1 MSSVNNS
8 QNASDVLSRY
18 SVQQQQGSSSQS
30 SGANGSSGTG
40 TAAMGQSEFMKLMIA
55 QIKNQSPLNPTDSS
69 KFLSQLAQFSSL
81 EQMQNLNTTFSNF
94 ATQYRS
100 TQALQASA
108 MVGRSVVV
116 PSSQATLGSSG
127 NVSGYVNLSQST
139 GNLMLSIE
147 DASGQV
153 VRQLDLGQQGA
164 GQVPFQWDGKDNS
177 GNTLPPG
184 TYKVQA
190 QAATGNGT
198 QDQQTLL
205 SANVNSVSLGQNGSI
220 TLNLDGAGSVPLSQV
235 QQIN

>member
-1 MSSVNNS
+1 MSNVNNS
-8 QNASDVLSRY
+8 QNAADLLSKY
-18 SVQQQQGSSSQS
+18 SIQQQQSNNASSGSSNS
-30 SGANGSSGTG
+30 SSGTG
-40 TAAMGQSEFMKLMIA
+40 AMGQSQFMNLMIA

-81 EQMQNLNTTFSNF
+81 EQMQNLNTTFGDF

-116 PSSQATLGSSG
+116 PSSQATLGASG
-127 NVSGYVNLSQST
+127 NVSGFVDLSQST
-139 GNLMLSIE
+139 GNLMLSIQ
-147 DASGQV
+147 DGSGQT
-153 VRQLDLGQQGA
+153 VRRIDMGQQAA
-164 GQVPFQWDGKDNS
+164 GQVPFQWDGKDSS
-177 GNTLPPG
+177 GNTLPMG
-184 TYKVQA
+184 TYTVQA
-190 QAATGNGT
+190 QAATGSGS